1 VSLRPR
7 PCLVV
12 PLLAALLWGCP
23 DPDATVDAGAFD
35 RAEFDFV
42 NPVLLERCGSL
53 DCHGDGHRNYR
64 LYGFGGRRLSAED
77 RPDAEV
83 VRADEVDANYDATLA
98 LEPEITA
105 RIADG
110 ETEAIGELTLV
121 RKARGAEAHDGGA
134 PFTAD
139 GPGER
144 CLVSW
149 LAGRVDS
156 AACEDELRAP

>member
-1 VSLRPR
+1 
-7 PCLVV
+7 LVLV
-12 PLLAALLWGCP
+12 PLLALFLSACA
-23 DPDATVDAGAFD
+23 DPDATVDVDAGAFD

-42 NPVLLERCGSL
+42 DPVLLKRCGSL
-53 DCHGDGHRNYR
+53 DCHGDGYRNYR
-64 LYGFGGRRLSAED
+64 LYGFGGRRLSPDD

-83 VRADEVDANYDATLA
+83 VRVEEVDANYDATLA
-98 LEPEITA
+98 IEPEITA

-110 ETEAIGELTLV
+110 DAEAIGDLTLV
-121 RKARGAEAHDGGA
+121 RKARGAEAHEGGA
-134 PFTAD
+134 PFAPD

-149 LAGRVDS
+149 LAGRVDT